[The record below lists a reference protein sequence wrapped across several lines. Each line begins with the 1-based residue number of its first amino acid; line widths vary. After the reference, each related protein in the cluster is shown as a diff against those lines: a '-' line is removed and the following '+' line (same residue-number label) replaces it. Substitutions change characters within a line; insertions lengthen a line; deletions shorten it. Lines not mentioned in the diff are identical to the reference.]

1 MTIGLHKKVMMAFSY
16 AVIIF
21 CFWNFLYPYAV
32 VGQERLFVWD
42 DEFWQ
47 EYGFLQY
54 VRDFFLQFFHYA
66 WIGALLLAL
75 GCSVLQLLTWWLLL
89 YFKNYNPYPF
99 VVSFI
104 PSLCIWYFL
113 FVKFDVNSEELSYDF
128 LQRRGQWEQIINK
141 SQKRYPQSLACQ
153 YVVRMAKHQT
163 GTISDSEM
171 FADLA
176 LTNNAMSSR
185 TSAYLMS
192 DIYMYSGLV
201 NLSQRAS
208 FEAMASIEDFS
219 MSGRAL
225 QRLTETAIVTG
236 QYQVAEKYILIL
248 EKTVYYRDFAKRMR
262 QIVENP
268 ESIDNHPV
276 YGSLK
281 KAYVNT
287 KDVLFN

>member
-113 FVKFDVNSEELSYDF
+113 FVKFDIVIRLSA
-128 LQRRGQWEQIINK
+128 K
-141 SQKRYPQSLACQ
+141 KRP
-153 YVVRMAKHQT
+153 VGTNHQ
-163 GTISDSEM
+163 
-171 FADLA
+171 
-176 LTNNAMSSR
+176 
-185 TSAYLMS
+185 
-192 DIYMYSGLV
+192 
-201 NLSQRAS
+201 
-208 FEAMASIEDFS
+208 
-219 MSGRAL
+219 
-225 QRLTETAIVTG
+225 
-236 QYQVAEKYILIL
+236 
-248 EKTVYYRDFAKRMR
+248 
-262 QIVENP
+262 
-268 ESIDNHPV
+268 
-276 YGSLK
+276 
-281 KAYVNT
+281 
-287 KDVLFN
+287 